1 VGCGDASSGN
11 GTSNIPNLGPLGEPD
26 ANGLRLPAGF
36 TSRVLGRSGV
46 APVSSSPYLWH
57 PSPDGGAVFPAPGDG
72 WIYVS
77 NCEFAPGAV
86 GAMRFSRD
94 GTLVDA
100 YPILSDRTVINCA
113 GGPTPWGTWL
123 TCEEHPAGRVWECD
137 PLGEREATARPAL
150 GVFQHEAV
158 AVDPDEGQLYLT
170 EDVPD
175 GRFYRFTAERPE
187 RDGSLDLS
195 RGVLEVARVLDPGG
209 EGEVVWH
216 VVPDPSGASMPT
228 RLQVAESTPFRGGEG
243 IWFHDGVA
251 YVTTKG
257 DNRVWAYETRSRRI
271 SVMYDDERFTDAIL
285 HGVDNVTASRGG
297 DVLVAEDGDDMQI
310 VALRRDAPPVAIVQ
324 VVGHPAS
331 EVTGPAF
338 DPSGTRLYFS
348 SQRGA
353 SGDLRT
359 GGVTYEVSGP
369 FHSS

>member
-1 VGCGDASSGN
+1 
-11 GTSNIPNLGPLGEPD
+11 
-26 ANGLRLPAGF
+26 
-36 TSRVLGRSGV
+36 
-46 APVSSSPYLWH
+46 
-57 PSPDGGAVFPAPGDG
+57 
-72 WIYVS
+72 
-77 NCEFAPGAV
+77 
-86 GAMRFSRD
+86 
-94 GTLVDA
+94 
-100 YPILSDRTVINCA
+100 
-113 GGPTPWGTWL
+113 
-123 TCEEHPAGRVWECD
+123 
-137 PLGEREATARPAL
+137 
-150 GVFQHEAV
+150 
-158 AVDPDEGQLYLT
+158 
-170 EDVPD
+170 
-175 GRFYRFTAERPE
+175 
-187 RDGSLDLS
+187 
-195 RGVLEVARVLDPGG
+195 
-209 EGEVVWH
+209 
-216 VVPDPSGASMPT
+216 
-228 RLQVAESTPFRGGEG
+228 LQVAESTAFRGGEG